1 MNTLRFRLYVFLSSQ
16 VLMLIF
22 KMYPLIFRLNCFNI
36 MFKTTVQ
43 NICVLDV
50 LSAILMFMGSL
61 VLLIGFFQLNTLGP
75 IQVLSGAV
83 MWVKW
88 IFLAGSIICFVLLL
102 FYIFCVL
109 NWFALRTTGK
119 LSIIA
124 ELIYILGIYSK
135 KGKEVD
141 EKAEEDKKS
150 IGGDIFKSKSKSA
163 SVESLYGFGH
173 TEDEKWTFSG
183 KKPNVPNSI

>member
-1 MNTLRFRLYVFLSSQ
+1 MYI
-16 VLMLIF
+16 LIW
-22 KMYPLIFRLNCFNI
+22 YTPTFRLNFFII

-43 NICVLDV
+43 NIVILDV
-50 LSAILMFMGSL
+50 ISAILMFLSGL

-75 IQVLSGAV
+75 IQVASGNV
-83 MWVKW
+83 DVVKW
-88 IFLAGSIICFVLLL
+88 IFLAGSIICFVLLF

-109 NWFALRTTGK
+109 NWFALRTKGK

-124 ELIYILGIYSK
+124 ELIYILGIYT

-141 EKAEEDKKS
+141 EKAEEEKKS
-150 IGGDIFKSKSKSA
+150 IGGEIFKQKSKSA

-183 KKPNVPNSI
+183 KKPEVPKSI